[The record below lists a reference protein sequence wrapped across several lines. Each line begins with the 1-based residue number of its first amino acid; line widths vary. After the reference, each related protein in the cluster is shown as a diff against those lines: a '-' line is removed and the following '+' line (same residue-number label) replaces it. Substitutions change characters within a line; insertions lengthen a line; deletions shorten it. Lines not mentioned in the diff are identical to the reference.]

1 MTPLI
6 DSDDDGAVLRAIGI
20 VRAVITEDNEHL
32 LAVVKL
38 AAEDDDPRS
47 RMRTFGALALVAAKA
62 VTARTADL
70 AEADRLLA
78 AIQHL
83 LVRGDG

>member
-1 MTPLI
+1 
-6 DSDDDGAVLRAIGI
+6 
-20 VRAVITEDNEHL
+20 VRAVITEDDEHL
-32 LAVVKL
+32 LAVVRL
-38 AAEDDDPRS
+38 AAEDDDPAS
-47 RMRTFGALALVAAKA
+47 RMRTFGALAVVAAKA

-70 AEADRLLA
+70 AESERLLV